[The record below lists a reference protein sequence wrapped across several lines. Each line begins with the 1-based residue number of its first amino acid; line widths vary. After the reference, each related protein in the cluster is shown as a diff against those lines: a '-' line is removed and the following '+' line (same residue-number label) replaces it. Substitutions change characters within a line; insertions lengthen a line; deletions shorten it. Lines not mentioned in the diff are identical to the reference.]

1 MSNVVSFIIRA
12 VNQTMHG
19 LDASKQSIQRF
30 TMWAKTAMLGVMAV
44 GLVRKFG
51 SAIDEVVKKARETG
65 DFSLIKEEDVTR
77 LERMKERMEQ
87 VKLTIASAGATVTS
101 KFVGAIERAG
111 AFYGALFSGS
121 SMNEAT
127 KIADDLEA
135 EADSEASRKAAVA
148 ATEKRVREEQA
159 LDHEAHMKGIRDRKE
174 YAAMLKRIREEEA
187 KDHEAHVTAE
197 VDREHDRAEAIKR
210 IRADEAADYKNKL
223 ESEKQLWEAASSKG
237 QASVADHLN
246 KAKESRDLALH
257 PEKGRA
263 AARAARDEARNDKK
277 FERLLQGAL
286 KKETMIEKGYS
297 RNLTRREQDAL
308 MSHREGKAATTEQ
321 KLVAGAE
328 AQVQMLDYL
337 KKTVAGK

>member
-1 MSNVVSFIIRA
+1 MS
-12 VNQTMHG
+12 G

-77 LERMKERMEQ
+77 LEAINGQLEK
-87 VKLTIASAGATVTS
+87 VKNNVVSVGATWESKVAGKIQHFGAFLGALSAGES
-101 KFVGAIERAG
+101 PFGAIDV
-111 AFYGALFSGS
+111 
-121 SMNEAT
+121 
-127 KIADDLEA
+127 ADQLA
-135 EADSEASRKAAVA
+135 SEQTSEQSQKAAVA
-148 ATEKRVREEQA
+148 ATEKRIREEQA
-159 LDHEAHMKGIRDRKE
+159 LDHEAHLKGVRDRKE

-210 IRADEAADYKNKL
+210 IRADEAADYVKGLDAK
-223 ESEKQLWEAASSKG
+223 SQAAGAAGSDARAAEAMHAG
-237 QASVADHLN
+237 RAEEFRQ
-246 KAKESRDLALH
+246 LALH